1 MTKDYQQQWK
11 GIAKDTDKEK
21 AVRVMAEILVSKEG
35 RNAISRLEPKDAK
48 SSIEILDRVSYDMC
62 LPLSQLQTVRQGIM
76 EHNLEPDERNA
87 FFVAL
92 RRLAERNQLLPD
104 RVGMKGKHE
113 VSEVVHASG
122 GFGDVRPQQYMGRC
136 VAVKTA
142 KVIGTDDVQKMKKMT
157 GVRRE
162 KKLQEIQKTRKVSI
176 GSVLAPTWGSL
187 NRPPL
192 EVLQGSRSLKHTIP
206 SEHPETCR
214 SSGGP
219 RNRAICHRFRVDGS
233 RHHHGVHRKVSC
245 Q

>member
-1 MTKDYQQQWK
+1 MTEDYQQQLK
-11 GIAKDTDKEK
+11 DIAKGTDKAK
-21 AVRVMAEILVSKEG
+21 VVRAMTEILVSKEG
-35 RNAISRLEPKDAK
+35 RNAILCLEPKDAK
-48 SSIEILDRVSYDMC
+48 LSIEILDRVSYDLC

-92 RRLAERNQLLPD
+92 RRLAEHHQLLPD
-104 RVGMKGKHE
+104 RVGMKEKHK

-122 GFGDVRPQQYMGRC
+122 GFGDVRPQQYMGRR
-136 VAVKTA
+136 VAVNTA
-142 KVIGTDDVQKMKKMT
+142 KVIGTDDLQKMKKMT
-157 GVRRE
+157 RARRE

-176 GSVLAPTWGSL
+176 GGVLAPTWGSL

-192 EVLQGSRSLKHTIP
+192 EVLQGSRSLEHTIP

-214 SSGGP
+214 GSGGP

-233 RHHHGVHRKVSC
+233 RHHHGVHRKLSC